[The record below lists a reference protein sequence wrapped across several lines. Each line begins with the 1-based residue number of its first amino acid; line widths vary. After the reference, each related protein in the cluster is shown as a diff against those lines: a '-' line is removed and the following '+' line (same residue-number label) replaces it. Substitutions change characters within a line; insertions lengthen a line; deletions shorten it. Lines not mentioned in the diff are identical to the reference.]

1 MDKHLNKKINSGV
14 SQEPLLGTPLF
25 LIYINDLPDKLI
37 SICNIFADN
46 TSLLESFLTKMN
58 LQMILMVI

>member
-1 MDKHLNKKINSGV
+1 MDKYLNKKINSGV

-25 LIYINDLPDKLI
+25 WIYINDLPDKLI

-46 TSLLESFLTKMN
+46 TSLL
-58 LQMILMVI
+58 